1 MSSTGQPGQQP
12 PRRAKH
18 LMDPN
23 QPRPRTSPED
33 IARLEKV
40 QRRVLTALTVTTI
53 LHLSAG
59 LAIASDYIDRERT
72 DAIIGLNVLAA
83 AFGVCAV
90 ASGLAIYKKSLLSPL
105 LLLGLVP
112 GIVGLVWV
120 LG

>member
-1 MSSTGQPGQQP
+1 MSGTGQQP
-12 PRRAKH
+12 PRRARH

-23 QPRPRTSPED
+23 QPRPRTRPED
-33 IARLEKV
+33 LARLEKV

-59 LAIASDYIDRERT
+59 LAIASDYIDRDRT

-105 LLLGLVP
+105 LLLGLIP
-112 GIVGLVWV
+112 GIAGLVWV